1 MEFTHEVIDDNAP
14 CGRLGICLPTDLTGN
29 GVPDVIVGGLG
40 REKLPLLGVSGVPLV
55 GRLLRRLETSI
66 FWYENPGWKRH
77 DLTSDSDLHV
87 FGNALGDVTGNGR
100 FDLFAGQA
108 ISGRDIYW
116 FEQPSDPRRPWTK
129 RLVGRP
135 FSKYHDLA
143 FGDVDNDGEP
153 ELVGASQ
160 NSEVVFYYDVPDN
173 PAQSPWPEDCLH
185 VIEAER
191 NVEGLAVV
199 DIDGDGRNE
208 LIAGPNVYQYRQ
220 DTPTTD
226 GGAVQLSEGWHRET
240 IVNGWD
246 WTRLAV
252 GDLDGDGELEVVLSE
267 GDSPLLGSR
276 MGRVGWFD
284 PPEWE
289 THILRDDM
297 YCPHSL
303 QLADFDGNGWLD
315 IYVAEMGLG
324 TNDDPE
330 HVIFQN
336 RGGGEFEEM
345 AIESTVPTHEA
356 KAVDVNGNG
365 WPDIVGKS
373 YTPGRHV
380 DVWYNRNGRGDE
392 LQ

>member
-1 MEFTHEVIDDNAP
+1 MEFTHEVIDDSPP

-29 GVPDVIVGGLG
+29 GVPDVIIGGLG
-40 REKLPLLGVSGVPLV
+40 REKLPIVGVSGVPVV

-77 DLTSDSDLHV
+77 KLTTDSDLHV

-100 FDLFAGQA
+100 FDLFAGQG
-108 ISGRDIYW
+108 IGGRDIYW
-116 FEQPSDPRRPWTK
+116 FEQPSNPRRPWTK
-129 RLVGRP
+129 RTVGSP
-135 FSKYHDLA
+135 FSKYHDLV

-160 NSEVVFYYDVPDN
+160 NSEVVFYYDVPDD
-173 PAQSPWPEDCLH
+173 PTQSPWPEECLH
-185 VIEAER
+185 VIETEQ

-199 DIDGDGRNE
+199 DIDGDGSNE
-208 LIAGPNVYQYRQ
+208 LIAGPNVYRYRQ
-220 DTPTTD
+220 DTLTPD
-226 GGAVQLSEGWHRET
+226 GGAVQLSEGWHRES
-240 IVNGWD
+240 IVSGWD
-246 WTRLAV
+246 WTRVAV

-284 PPEWE
+284 PPEWDA
-289 THILRDDM
+289 HILRDDM

-303 QLADFDGNGWLD
+303 QLADFDGNGWPD

-324 TNDDPE
+324 ANDDPE
-330 HVIFQN
+330 HVIFRN
-336 RGGGEFEEM
+336 RGGGEFEETT
-345 AIESTVPTHEA
+345 IHRDVPTHEA
-356 KAVDVNGNG
+356 KAVDVSGNG

-380 DVWYNRNGRGDE
+380 DVWYNRNGRAEDTR
-392 LQ
+392 